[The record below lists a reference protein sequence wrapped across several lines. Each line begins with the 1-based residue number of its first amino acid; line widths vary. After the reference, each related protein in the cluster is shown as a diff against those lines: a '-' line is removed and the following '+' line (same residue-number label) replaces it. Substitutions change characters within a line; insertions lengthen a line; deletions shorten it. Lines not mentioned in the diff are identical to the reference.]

1 MTYYSNLDNIG
12 LISPVRTF
20 RDRDLKKVIVILS
33 ESLIGK
39 GVESIL
45 SREMDLSVTSISFID
60 NATLNQ
66 QIERDQPD
74 VVILDESLLSSEM
87 PRLFNLFASY
97 PNLRV
102 MVLSVGEN
110 RINIYDRQEIQV
122 SHSADLV
129 SAILGS

>member
-1 MTYYSNLDNIG
+1 LDNIG
-12 LISPVRTF
+12 PITPVRTF

-60 NATLNQ
+60 DATLNQ
-66 QIERDQPD
+66 QIERVQPD

-129 SAILGS
+129 SAIMGS

>member
-1 MTYYSNLDNIG
+1 M
-12 LISPVRTF
+12 
-20 RDRDLKKVIVILS
+20 KKVNVILS

-45 SREMDLSVTSISFID
+45 SREMDLSVTSTSFID
-60 NATLNQ
+60 DAALNQ

-74 VVILDESLLSSEM
+74 VVILDESLIINEMLS
-87 PRLFNLFASY
+87 LFHLFASY

-102 MVLSVGEN
+102 IVLSDGEN

-129 SAILGS
+129 SAVLGS

>member
-1 MTYYSNLDNIG
+1 
-12 LISPVRTF
+12 
-20 RDRDLKKVIVILS
+20 LKKVIVILS

-45 SREMDLSVTSISFID
+45 SREMDLSVTSTSFID